1 MAFVSGLTSL
11 GYQVLHAVEGEKPFK
26 SDLKTTGTTMEN
38 EFLRVEVDPKTGCI
52 TSLYDK
58 KSSFESLAKGA
69 CGNQLQTFHDLPKQY
84 DAWNIDPG
92 TLDHMTP
99 IDKVDSVELVEK
111 GPMRAVIRVTPT
123 R

>member
-1 MAFVSGLTSL
+1 MFLLLAIRFCTQLPERS
-11 GYQVLHAVEGEKPFK
+11 PFK
-26 SDLKTTGTTMEN
+26 TDLKASGTTMEN
-38 EFLRVEVDPKTGCI
+38 DFLRVEVDPKTGCI

-58 KSSFESLAKGA
+58 KAKFESLAKDG
-69 CGNQLQTFHDLPKQY
+69 CGNQLQTFADLPKDY

-111 GPMRAVIRVTPT
+111 GRCALSFA
-123 R
+123 